1 VKPLQIT
8 IRLFANFSELLQ
20 KDVLTLELQENAAVG
35 DLRIRLR
42 EAMPEFTTLLDK
54 SMIAVNREYADGTKA
69 IHEGD
74 EVALIPPVGG
84 GSPETILEESC
95 KISSVPLQ
103 IEEAYRLLTDAK
115 NGGVVLF
122 TGTVREWTKG
132 RQTLHLTYDAYVEM
146 ATAQMRKIEQE
157 VKEQFP
163 DVTTLQ
169 WHRVGLLYPT
179 DTAVICAAASPH
191 RDVAFQAARMLIER
205 LKKEVAIWKKEQY
218 ADGEAVWQ
226 PNEI

>member
-1 VKPLQIT
+1 MLIT

-20 KDVLTLELQENAAVG
+20 KDTLTLEIRDNAAVS
-35 DLRIRLR
+35 DLRQTLR
-42 EAMPEFTTLLDK
+42 AAYPEFTTLLDK
-54 SMIAVNREYADGTKA
+54 TMIAVNREYADGTVV
-69 IHEGD
+69 IQEGD
-74 EVALIPPVGG
+74 EIALIPPVGG
-84 GSPETILEESC
+84 GSPEAVLAQSC
-95 KISSVPLQ
+95 KISKEPLR
-103 IEEAYRLLTDAK
+103 IEEAYQLLTDAK

-132 RQTLHLTYDAYVEM
+132 RQTLHLTYDAYAEM

>member
-1 VKPLQIT
+1 VKQLQIK

-20 KDVLTLELQENAAVG
+20 KDTLTVELNEKATVG
-35 DLRIRLR
+35 DLRIRLQS
-42 EAMPEFTTLLDK
+42 ALPDYTTLLGK
-54 SMIAVNREYADGTKA
+54 TLIAVNREYADGTHP
-69 IHEGD
+69 ITEGD
-74 EVALIPPVGG
+74 EIALIPPVGG
-84 GSPETILEESC
+84 GSPETVLAESC
-95 KISSVPLQ
+95 KISNEPLR
-103 IEEAYRLLTDAK
+103 IEEAYQLLTDAR

-218 ADGEAVWQ
+218 ADGEAAWQ
-226 PNEI
+226 PNES

>member
-1 VKPLQIT
+1 MKQLQIK

-20 KDVLTLELQENAAVG
+20 KDTLTVELNEKATVG
-35 DLRIRLR
+35 DLRIRLQS
-42 EAMPEFTTLLDK
+42 ALPDYTTLLGK
-54 SMIAVNREYADGTKA
+54 TLIAVNREYADLTHP
-69 IHEGD
+69 ITERD
-74 EVALIPPVGG
+74 EIALIPPVGG
-84 GSPETILEESC
+84 GSPEAVLAESC
-95 KISSVPLQ
+95 KISNEPLQ
-103 IEEAYRLLTDAK
+103 IEEAYRLLTDAR

-132 RQTLHLTYDAYVEM
+132 RQTQSLTYDAYVEM

-163 DVTTLQ
+163 DVITLQ

-226 PNEI
+226 PNES